1 MDGLRVIQILEA
13 SSLSLKTGG
22 GRIEIYRNLGAVAA
36 IA

>member
-22 GRIEIYRNLGAVAA
+22 GRIEIDRNLGTVAA